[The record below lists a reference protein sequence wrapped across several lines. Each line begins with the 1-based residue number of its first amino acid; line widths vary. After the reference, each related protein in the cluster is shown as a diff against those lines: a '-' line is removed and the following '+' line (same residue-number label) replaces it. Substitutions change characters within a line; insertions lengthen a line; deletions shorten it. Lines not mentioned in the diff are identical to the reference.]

1 MGCIRFYRVLLGFI
15 GWNEWH
21 GVCVSW
27 RVAGARPR
35 GGGRPSAFGSSDFGW
50 RPSSKDSTVDAIE
63 DAPGRQGRL
72 RRRQHHSVFLP
83 SRLVSDGRSYRVLL
97 ALGPTLDGSYRVF
110 TEFFFLYRLLR
121 TWNGSSWA
129 IPGYN
134 GLYWVVLG
142 CKGGYRV
149 FTGFLLAFKL
159 GQPGNGSEKSRRRH
173 ETERKTSAETKKATP

>member
-1 MGCIRFYRVLLGFI
+1 MNGMVCVCVLTGRGSETSRRRPSVGFRFFGFRVAAVVEGLDGRRHWRCARPPRSTATPSTPLRLLTVTSRLGRKVLPGFISPWTDFGRLLPGFYRV
-15 GWNEWH
+15 
-21 GVCVSW
+21 
-27 RVAGARPR
+27 
-35 GGGRPSAFGSSDFGW
+35 
-50 RPSSKDSTVDAIE
+50 
-63 DAPGRQGRL
+63 
-72 RRRQHHSVFLP
+72 
-83 SRLVSDGRSYRVLL
+83 
-97 ALGPTLDGSYRVF
+97 
-110 TEFFFLYRLLR
+110 FFLYRLLR